1 MFSKLTIFAAAIAAA
16 SAVEVEAD
24 RDCDTCVE
32 VEQHVDISECID
44 AISDLQTQIVDTTQ
58 LLATQ
63 LTTRSNLVNQS
74 YVVFGLDGQRK
85 RDYEKLIEGLWT
97 SAKAL
102 GEQIIIPQF
111 PAYVN
116 ELDCECACF
125 LAPYRQRLNDL
136 FMQLSENTSR
146 NVFLEAQ
153 YCADLETK
161 IQQLTSDAEDEIRR
175 LKIRDD
181 DLAAL
186 IYASGSFQGTPIDT
200 TTILT
205 STDWLNGSFT
215 TFYDNEVLAGR
226 IVEKDPAGFPSVDDF
241 GDICDGTGNINTLK
255 TNYGDADPTRRGI
268 LKVIAN
274 KVQILQDEVD
284 VNGLEDEETH

>member
-1 MFSKLTIFAAAIAAA
+1 MA
-16 SAVEVEAD
+16 
-24 RDCDTCVE
+24 
-32 VEQHVDISECID
+32 
-44 AISDLQTQIVDTTQ
+44 TTQ

-97 SAKAL
+97 SALAL
-102 GEQIIIPQF
+102 GEEIIIPQF
-111 PAYVN
+111 PTYVN

-146 NVFLEAQ
+146 NVYLTGQ

-161 IQQLTSDAEDEIRR
+161 IGQLTSDAEDEIRR

-181 DLAAL
+181 ELAAL

-200 TTILT
+200 ATVLT
-205 STDWLNGSFT
+205 ASDWLTNSFIP
-215 TFYDNEVLAGR
+215 FYDAGVLAGT
-226 IVEKDPAGFPSVDDF
+226 IVEKDPVGFPSVDDF
-241 GDICDGTGNINTLK
+241 GDICDGTGNINALK
-255 TNYGDADPTRRGI
+255 TDYGDGAATRRGI
-268 LKVIAN
+268 LKVVSN
-274 KVQILQDEVD
+274 RVQILQDEVD